1 VGSIPKLGPSG
12 LPSAR
17 PNYHPHDPS
26 PFHPTHN
33 TLASLLRTP
42 TLWAHRAA
50 ASWCFLSW
58 MPTWWPHGSAVYL
71 THAAVFTAMWVCVA
85 SLIPIHYR
93 MVPTLSA
100 QLSLSLSRRNGC
112 AGMRDHLDDHSGIS
126 PTNRLW
132 WAIRTDHRAPRK
144 PFLAIL
150 KSLCSLA

>member
-100 QLSLSLSRRNGC
+100 QLSLSLSLAVTDARAC
-112 AGMRDHLDDHSGIS
+112 ATTSTTTRESRQLIGSGGQ
-126 PTNRLW
+126 
-132 WAIRTDHRAPRK
+132 
-144 PFLAIL
+144 
-150 KSLCSLA
+150 